1 MDGITPVG
9 TMYPQ
14 QNPIAALSS
23 IYGIQGQQL
32 GIQQQQQNLQT
43 GAIQQKTAQAEST
56 QKQQQSAE
64 LQAAQSVIKNG
75 VAAGRYN
82 NPDGSFNRGKAAD
95 DITAVAPT
103 YGQGISNQLLSG
115 ANEVVANKRA
125 LMGLSQD
132 QRTQVGGV
140 VQSLAQNPNVSN
152 SDVIKGMKDL
162 IAQNPAD
169 ENIAQLVISN
179 MAHMPASGKSSDL
192 QQALS
197 TMSAGLTGQSAV
209 AQGTNAA
216 GQNQV
221 VNPMT
226 GMRSAPQLG
235 PGTSNPSS
243 SQVAG
248 ATTAATGAANNV
260 VEDPAT
266 GNKYVYNQQN
276 QRVNPIGQ
284 PGASSAP
291 PQRVVGQ
298 APSQAAVAGTD
309 AQRYSQISQEG
320 TNAQTGAQLADQ
332 VATLADQVRTGK
344 LSKEWTDRLAI
355 LQQHDPTITARQ
367 MLTKYAA
374 QLKTMATSGATT
386 DASRSQIDEGM
397 PSPESMNPDATKQA
411 ANYVGGIFR
420 MRGARQQYA
429 DQYVKNAGSPLGMQG
444 ADDSFMRSADPT
456 IFAYKALPPGP
467 ERQQFLVTHGLTT
480 PDKQAEFKARMN
492 QVQHYVGQ

>member
-1 MDGITPVG
+1 
-9 TMYPQ
+9 
-14 QNPIAALSS
+14 
-23 IYGIQGQQL
+23 
-32 GIQQQQQNLQT
+32 
-43 GAIQQKTAQAEST
+43 
-56 QKQQQSAE
+56 
-64 LQAAQSVIKNG
+64 
-75 VAAGRYN
+75 
-82 NPDGSFNRGKAAD
+82 
-95 DITAVAPT
+95 
-103 YGQGISNQLLSG
+103 
-115 ANEVVANKRA
+115 
-125 LMGLSQD
+125 
-132 QRTQVGGV
+132 
-140 VQSLAQNPNVSN
+140 
-152 SDVIKGMKDL
+152 
-162 IAQNPAD
+162 
-169 ENIAQLVISN
+169 
-179 MAHMPASGKSSDL
+179 
-192 QQALS
+192 
-197 TMSAGLTGQSAV
+197 
-209 AQGTNAA
+209 
-216 GQNQV
+216 
-221 VNPMT
+221 
-226 GMRSAPQLG
+226 
-235 PGTSNPSS
+235 
-243 SQVAG
+243 VAG

-266 GNKYVYNQQN
+266 GNKYIYNQQN

-284 PGASSAP
+284 PGAPAAP

-411 ANYVGGIFR
+411 AQYVGGIFR

-429 DQYVKNAGSPLGMQG
+429 DQYVKNSGSPLGMQG

-480 PDKQAEFKARMN
+480 PEKQAEFKARMN